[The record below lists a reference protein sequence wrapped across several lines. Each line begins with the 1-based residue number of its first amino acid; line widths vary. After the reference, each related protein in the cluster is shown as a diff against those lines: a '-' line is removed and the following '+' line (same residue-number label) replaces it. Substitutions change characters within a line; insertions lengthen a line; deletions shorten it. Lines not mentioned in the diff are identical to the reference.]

1 MDWTSLPNFADPHVH
16 VKSFDAA
23 STAEKFAQRELE
35 LGGKFLTVTDH
46 GTMEGIRDLYTLT
59 TKSKKYAG
67 KLHLIPGLEAYF
79 RDDDCDLMLAA
90 GAQKNKDGKLV
101 DWIKYLHLTMHFQD
115 QAAFETCSRLLSR
128 ADLRAETHGSERK
141 PLFTWK
147 DLEELGAQNV
157 TFGSSCLIGMVSRH
171 LLAQNDHTTALKY
184 YERLRALVKPG
195 NFVVELFPHRCG
207 SNWVEGVFLKFADGT
222 QIKYYEGKNLR
233 TAAGEIKAKELADS
247 WKRNREQARE
257 THQRLLAV
265 KHYNTWTDEAEPR
278 ELLSVEHIQGEVAN
292 ECRPW
297 CPDGDVQLG
306 VNRFMLEQAERH
318 GDPVIIS
325 TDSHF
330 AYPEEKVVQDVRLG
344 QGWQF
349 VNSHH
354 KLGNVDAWAYCSQVL
369 GTSEA
374 QFQRYLEASWAWA
387 EGFKGFKLTTKE
399 PLPTRFYPK
408 ETLRHL
414 GELIIKHDKMDWKN
428 PVYMERLRE
437 EIDLLHHNGTID
449 LLPYLFVCED
459 AIMAHLRA
467 GILPGPGR
475 GSAAGLLLADLL
487 DITQVDP
494 IYFGLSKDR
503 FLTADRIKTGK
514 MPDVDMDFPT
524 RDFLI
529 DPQDSEKGWLKERFG
544 DCVAQLSAD
553 TTIKLK
559 SAILDT
565 FRRLNNGSIPPEVA
579 SFAHNL
585 PDPPQGVESRSVV
598 FGYDDN
604 GTWVPGLYETMPEL
618 QEFAARY
625 PQAWGIITLLLGLY
639 RQKTRHA
646 SGFIISNEPVENFI
660 PLVTVGGVRA
670 TQFTAAAVEASGAL
684 KFDFL
689 AVHAVG
695 DVHRALGFI
704 RARHGLPSDPKVRD
718 GVEYVWA
725 RSHDQEGGS
734 RERWLPVVMTVPWRD
749 QVLDIYHLPTDQ
761 GVYEDI
767 VKARTASV
775 FQLHTE
781 GASDWMRQFDFVK
794 PDGRLGLNSIEDLAA
809 FTALDRP
816 GGLKSFVT
824 DAKGKSWCT
833 MVEYAR
839 RAKGKEPVG
848 ALPILLE
855 LIPRNYGIMC
865 FQEDLQRV
873 FQVIGGVSGVDAN
886 NFRADVSKK
895 LREKVI
901 AWKTKFM
908 PGAVE
913 RLGAVDAEILWEQ
926 MVAWAD
932 YGFNKSHAV
941 SYMKTGYATAW
952 LKHHYPLEWWCSVL
966 QGAKREKIFSKFWPH
981 CGDLIDFPD
990 IRYGNKEFEIV
1001 GDRIRAPLEL
1011 LKGIGEAA
1019 GAELEIIQ
1027 RAGPIEDVKEFCTR
1041 VQDRRIALG
1050 TPGVKKDK
1058 KGNEFQTIKKARTAL
1073 HSGVVGSL
1081 ILGGAMDSIFPAGL
1095 NPAEKLKLWEQEWK
1109 ALGNTLKK
1117 KDHKLITPLRQ
1128 YQLRKDVL
1136 PGFAANIGAMAWEA
1150 LGADGQTVETD
1161 RGAVQYIEWQLPD
1174 SEQTSTWE
1182 MSTWEDVAVHL
1193 RDGREGGHRMAFAA
1207 YVLEERRFEYLHKDL
1222 NRKVT
1227 AVELI
1232 LEIETEAV
1240 KLVRWPKRD
1249 GTLPP
1254 AFRDSL
1260 QGAVVMALCEFTG
1273 KKGKPVAI
1281 LDARVLERPIGDDDK
1296 EESAD

>member
-1 MDWTSLPNFADPHVH
+1 MDWSTLPNFADPHVH

-23 STAEKFAQRELE
+23 STPEKFAARELE

-79 RDDDCDLMLAA
+79 RDDNCDLLREA
-90 GAQKNKDGKLV
+90 GATWNDKKTFV
-101 DWIKYLHLTMHFQD
+101 DWIKYFHLTMHFQD

-141 PLFTWK
+141 PLFSWQ

-171 LLAQNDHTTALKY
+171 LLAQNDHVTALKY
-184 YERLRALVKPG
+184 YERLRAIVKPG

-207 SNWVEGVFLKFADGT
+207 SNWVDGIFLKFKDGT
-222 QIKYYEGKNLR
+222 QVKYYEGKNLR
-233 TAAGEIKAKELADS
+233 TAAGEIKAKDLADA
-247 WKRNREQARE
+247 WKRNRVQALE

-265 KHYNTWTDEAEPR
+265 KHYQTWTDEESPR
-278 ELLSVEHIQGEVAN
+278 EFESVAHVQGEVAN

-306 VNRFMLEQAERH
+306 ANRFMLEQAERH

-330 AYPEEKVVQDVRLG
+330 AYPEEKIVQDVRLG
-344 QGWQF
+344 MGWKF

-354 KLGNVDAWAYCSQVL
+354 KLSNADAWAYCNQVL

-374 QFQRYLEASWAWA
+374 QYQRYLENSWAWA

-408 ETLRHL
+408 ETLKHL
-414 GELIIKHDKMDWKN
+414 GELIIKHDKMDWHN

-494 IYFGLSKDR
+494 IPFGLSKDR

-524 RDFLI
+524 RDFLV
-529 DPQDSEKGWLKERFG
+529 DPSDSEKGWLKERFG
-544 DCVAQLSAD
+544 ECVAQLSAD

-565 FRRLNNGSIPPEVA
+565 FRVLNEGTIPSDIA

-585 PDPPQGVESRSVV
+585 PDPPQGVDSRSVV

-618 QEFAARY
+618 KDFSERY
-625 PQAWGIITLLLGLY
+625 PWAWNVITLLLGLY

-646 SGFIISNEPVENFI
+646 SGFIISNEAVENFI
-660 PLVTVGGVRA
+660 PLVTVGGVRT

-704 RARHGLPSDPKVRD
+704 RARHGVPGKVVERD
-718 GVEYVWA
+718 GVTYVMA
-725 RSHDQEGGS
+725 HSYDQEGGD
-734 RERWLPVVMTVPWRD
+734 RHHWLPEVMTVPFEGK
-749 QVLDIYHLPTDQ
+749 VLDIYHLPTDQ
-761 GVYEDI
+761 GVYKEI
-767 VKARTASV
+767 VTGHTASV

-781 GASDWMRQFDFVK
+781 GAVDWMRQFDFVK

-824 DAKGKSWCT
+824 DARGKSWCT

-848 ALPILLE
+848 ALPILME
-855 LIPRNYGIMC
+855 LIPKNYGIMC

-873 FQVIGGVSGVDAN
+873 FQVVGGVSGVDAN

-901 AWKTKFM
+901 AWKEKFM
-908 PGAVE
+908 AGAVT
-913 RLGAVDAEILWEQ
+913 RLGAADAETLWEQ

-941 SYMKTGYATAW
+941 SYMITGYATAW
-952 LKHHYPLEWWCSVL
+952 LKHHYPLEWWTSVL

-1001 GDRIRAPLEL
+1001 GERIRAPLEL
-1011 LKGIGEAA
+1011 LKGIGDAA
-1019 GAELEIIQ
+1019 GEELAAIQ
-1027 RAGPIEDVKEFCTR
+1027 EAGPIDDVKEFCAR
-1041 VQDRRIALG
+1041 VQARRIANG
-1050 TPGVKKDK
+1050 TPAVKKDK
-1058 KGNEFQTIKKARTAL
+1058 KGNEFPTIKKARTAL
-1073 HSGVVGSL
+1073 HSGVVGAL
-1081 ILGGAMDSIFPAGL
+1081 ILGGAMDSIFAPGL
-1095 NPAEKLKLWEQEWK
+1095 NPAEKLVLWEQEWK

-1117 KDHKLITPLRQ
+1117 KEHKPITPLRQ

-1136 PGFAANIGAMAWEA
+1136 PGFAANIKGLAWEA
-1150 LGADGQTVETD
+1150 LGTEGHTVETD
-1161 RGAVQYIEWQLPD
+1161 QGWVQYIQRQLPD
-1174 SEQTSTWE
+1174 SQQSSTWE
-1182 MSTWEDVAVHL
+1182 LSTWEDVSLHL
-1193 RDGREGGHRMAFAA
+1193 RDNTEGGHRMAFAA

-1222 NRKVT
+1222 QRRVF

-1240 KLVRWPKRD
+1240 KMVRWPKRD
-1249 GTLPP
+1249 GSLPP
-1254 AFRDSL
+1254 AFKDSL
-1260 QGAVVMALCEFTG
+1260 KGAVIVACCEFTG
-1273 KKGKPVAI
+1273 KRVKPVN
-1281 LDARVLERPIGDDDK
+1281 LVDAVVLERPIGDEDK